1 MSGTQVPA
9 NSYAESSYSKTVP
22 STCKVRTSQKPVC
35 RMQTEEHRISP
46 ARDHFQIS
54 NTSHCTVATGAAD
67 SNGLNG
73 AASGAVLGHILPCP
87 LLLVGLRVPAA
98 LEDSSVGDCT
108 TRPPDPPHGD
118 IGVLVPPHVA
128 LAPLLVVDL
137 GSFIVCP
144 VDTIVSTSGPCS
156 RRRRH

>member
-1 MSGTQVPA
+1 MCICIFFIALHALRMSGTQVHVTEGTQ
-9 NSYAESSYSKTVP
+9 NAETSYSITVP
-22 STCKVRTSQKPVC
+22 STCKLRTSQKPVC

-46 ARDHFQIS
+46 A
-54 NTSHCTVATGAAD
+54 
-67 SNGLNG
+67 
-73 AASGAVLGHILPCP
+73 ASGAVLGHILPCP
-87 LLLVGLRVPAA
+87 LLLVGFRVPVA

-144 VDTIVSTSGPCS
+144 VDTIVSTGGPCS
-156 RRRRH
+156 RPCSRRH